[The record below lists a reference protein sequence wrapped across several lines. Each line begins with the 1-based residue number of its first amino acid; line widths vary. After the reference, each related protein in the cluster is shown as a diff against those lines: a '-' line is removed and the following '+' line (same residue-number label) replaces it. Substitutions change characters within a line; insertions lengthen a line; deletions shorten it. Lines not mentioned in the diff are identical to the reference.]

1 MYNWSLLSVGFT
13 IILKGL
19 GFRFLKKSTGFGDLL
34 MVAIWQVQLV
44 GYCTVEFLFLV
55 YEFIDNGTLDQ
66 HLHHI
71 DRGTSYVWFLLSI
84 ALMLLKV
91 FDWN

>member
-1 MYNWSLLSVGFT
+1 
-13 IILKGL
+13 
-19 GFRFLKKSTGFGDLL
+19 LKKSTGFGDLL
-34 MVAIWQVQLV
+34 MVAMWQVQLV

-66 HLHHI
+66 HLHNI
-71 DRGTSYVWFLLSI
+71 DRGTSYVWLLLSI

>member
-1 MYNWSLLSVGFT
+1 MYNWSLRFVGFT
-13 IILKGL
+13 IILKVL

-34 MVAIWQVQLV
+34 MVAMWQVQLV

-66 HLHHI
+66 HLHYI
-71 DRGTSYVWFLLSI
+71 DRGTSYVWLLLSI